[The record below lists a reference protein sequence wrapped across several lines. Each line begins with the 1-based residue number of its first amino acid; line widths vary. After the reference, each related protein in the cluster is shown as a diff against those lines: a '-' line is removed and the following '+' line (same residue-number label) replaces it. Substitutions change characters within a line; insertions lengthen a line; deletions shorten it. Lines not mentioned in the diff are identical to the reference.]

1 MAEALAPKVTIAG
14 EEYSTAL
21 TQLNL
26 SGSDVTDADLLSL
39 GEMTNLEELTL
50 PCSSAISDITPVAGL
65 TNLKRLSFTGDWGS
79 SSPVSN
85 ITDFSPIAG
94 LTGLTRLDLVVSSST
109 DLSFLSGLTELTILR
124 LMGNVTTDDL
134 GALRGLTKLQELRV
148 SGNGLKSA
156 AGIEGMTEMRN
167 LRIDD
172 SAGTFYMEDLS
183 PLSGMTKLETL
194 RLDANGLKSFRGM
207 ENLTNLRQA
216 EFYGDNSTYTDVDP
230 LKNLTKLEVLRLPM
244 HSRGVRFN
252 ADGLSGLTN
261 LQALSVRV
269 RPANDLV
276 DLSPLSGLTQLNTLY
291 IATDQ
296 NDHVTASNLGALSGL
311 TNLSSLELHVNNLT
325 DIELHP
331 KSWTRKSTK
340 GVQKSMGKELFSEEL
355 KLAVVQYVLEGHTR
369 KEASEKFC
377 VSCTPIEKWVNL
389 YKLHGAKGL
398 LSRNL
403 VGRQKG
409 FDGEFRLKVL
419 QYKQEH
425 HLSCTQT
432 AMHFCL
438 DVVTV
443 CRWEKKFQKEG
454 ARGLMKKQATKGSEK
469 RQKKQEQSE
478 LQQEN
483 KRLSEENY
491 RLRMEND
498 YLKKLNAL
506 IQKREKPE

>member
-1 MAEALAPKVTIAG
+1 MEIGGNRRLVCPKAKR
-14 EEYSTAL
+14 
-21 TQLNL
+21 
-26 SGSDVTDADLLSL
+26 TDAVNG
-39 GEMTNLEELTL
+39 GE
-50 PCSSAISDITPVAGL
+50 A
-65 TNLKRLSFTGDWGS
+65 
-79 SSPVSN
+79 
-85 ITDFSPIAG
+85 
-94 LTGLTRLDLVVSSST
+94 
-109 DLSFLSGLTELTILR
+109 
-124 LMGNVTTDDL
+124 
-134 GALRGLTKLQELRV
+134 
-148 SGNGLKSA
+148 
-156 AGIEGMTEMRN
+156 
-167 LRIDD
+167 
-172 SAGTFYMEDLS
+172 
-183 PLSGMTKLETL
+183 
-194 RLDANGLKSFRGM
+194 
-207 ENLTNLRQA
+207 
-216 EFYGDNSTYTDVDP
+216 
-230 LKNLTKLEVLRLPM
+230 
-244 HSRGVRFN
+244 
-252 ADGLSGLTN
+252 
-261 LQALSVRV
+261 
-269 RPANDLV
+269 
-276 DLSPLSGLTQLNTLY
+276 
-291 IATDQ
+291 
-296 NDHVTASNLGALSGL
+296 
-311 TNLSSLELHVNNLT
+311 
-325 DIELHP
+325 ELHP

-483 KRLSEENY
+483 KRLSEEIY

>member
-1 MAEALAPKVTIAG
+1 MLFVCTRIIQYFGTIYREIAKPAE
-14 EEYSTAL
+14 
-21 TQLNL
+21 
-26 SGSDVTDADLLSL
+26 
-39 GEMTNLEELTL
+39 
-50 PCSSAISDITPVAGL
+50 PV
-65 TNLKRLSFTGDWGS
+65 
-79 SSPVSN
+79 
-85 ITDFSPIAG
+85 
-94 LTGLTRLDLVVSSST
+94 
-109 DLSFLSGLTELTILR
+109 
-124 LMGNVTTDDL
+124 
-134 GALRGLTKLQELRV
+134 
-148 SGNGLKSA
+148 NGQD
-156 AGIEGMTEMRN
+156 ER
-167 LRIDD
+167 R
-172 SAGTFYMEDLS
+172 
-183 PLSGMTKLETL
+183 
-194 RLDANGLKSFRGM
+194 
-207 ENLTNLRQA
+207 
-216 EFYGDNSTYTDVDP
+216 
-230 LKNLTKLEVLRLPM
+230 
-244 HSRGVRFN
+244 
-252 ADGLSGLTN
+252 
-261 LQALSVRV
+261 
-269 RPANDLV
+269 
-276 DLSPLSGLTQLNTLY
+276 
-291 IATDQ
+291 
-296 NDHVTASNLGALSGL
+296 
-311 TNLSSLELHVNNLT
+311 
-325 DIELHP
+325 IELHP
-331 KSWTRKSTK
+331 KSWTREPTK
-340 GVQKSMGKELFSEEL
+340 GVQKSMGKELFTEEL
-355 KLAVVQYVLEGHTR
+355 KLAVVLYVLEGHTR

-454 ARGLMKKQATKGSEK
+454 AQGLMKKQATKGSEK

>member
-1 MAEALAPKVTIAG
+1 MSVTKDGDTGRWMSQIRVTDWTGKTIHKKKRGFATKKEALQWERDFISQ
-14 EEYSTAL
+14 ST
-21 TQLNL
+21 
-26 SGSDVTDADLLSL
+26 GSL
-39 GEMTNLEELTL
+39 GMT
-50 PCSSAISDITPVAGL
+50 
-65 TNLKRLSFTGDWGS
+65 FGD
-79 SSPVSN
+79 
-85 ITDFSPIAG
+85 FIA
-94 LTGLTRLDLVVSSST
+94 LYVKD
-109 DLSFLSGLTELTILR
+109 
-124 LMGNVTTDDL
+124 
-134 GALRGLTKLQELRV
+134 
-148 SGNGLKSA
+148 
-156 AGIEGMTEMRN
+156 
-167 LRIDD
+167 
-172 SAGTFYMEDLS
+172 ME
-183 PLSGMTKLETL
+183 
-194 RLDANGLKSFRGM
+194 
-207 ENLTNLRQA
+207 
-216 EFYGDNSTYTDVDP
+216 
-230 LKNLTKLEVLRLPM
+230 
-244 HSRGVRFN
+244 H
-252 ADGLSGLTN
+252 
-261 LQALSVRV
+261 
-269 RPANDLV
+269 
-276 DLSPLSGLTQLNTLY
+276 
-291 IATDQ
+291 
-296 NDHVTASNLGALSGL
+296 
-311 TNLSSLELHVNNLT
+311 
-325 DIELHP
+325 ELHP

-454 ARGLMKKQATKGSEK
+454 AQGLMKKQATKGSEK

-491 RLRMEND
+491 RLKMEND

>member
-1 MAEALAPKVTIAG
+1 MQSKKWKLLIFERQDNEIFYAATLVENDCAP
-14 EEYSTAL
+14 
-21 TQLNL
+21 
-26 SGSDVTDADLLSL
+26 
-39 GEMTNLEELTL
+39 EM
-50 PCSSAISDITPVAGL
+50 I
-65 TNLKRLSFTGDWGS
+65 
-79 SSPVSN
+79 
-85 ITDFSPIAG
+85 
-94 LTGLTRLDLVVSSST
+94 
-109 DLSFLSGLTELTILR
+109 FLQ
-124 LMGNVTTDDL
+124 TT
-134 GALRGLTKLQELRV
+134 
-148 SGNGLKSA
+148 
-156 AGIEGMTEMRN
+156 
-167 LRIDD
+167 
-172 SAGTFYMEDLS
+172 Y
-183 PLSGMTKLETL
+183 
-194 RLDANGLKSFRGM
+194 
-207 ENLTNLRQA
+207 RQH
-216 EFYGDNSTYTDVDP
+216 
-230 LKNLTKLEVLRLPM
+230 LKNSKPSRASQRQDERL
-244 HSRGVRFN
+244 F
-252 ADGLSGLTN
+252 
-261 LQALSVRV
+261 
-269 RPANDLV
+269 
-276 DLSPLSGLTQLNTLY
+276 
-291 IATDQ
+291 
-296 NDHVTASNLGALSGL
+296 
-311 TNLSSLELHVNNLT
+311 
-325 DIELHP
+325 ELHP

>member
-1 MAEALAPKVTIAG
+1 MIQG
-14 EEYSTAL
+14 
-21 TQLNL
+21 
-26 SGSDVTDADLLSL
+26 GS
-39 GEMTNLEELTL
+39 
-50 PCSSAISDITPVAGL
+50 
-65 TNLKRLSFTGDWGS
+65 RL
-79 SSPVSN
+79 V
-85 ITDFSPIAG
+85 
-94 LTGLTRLDLVVSSST
+94 
-109 DLSFLSGLTELTILR
+109 
-124 LMGNVTTDDL
+124 
-134 GALRGLTKLQELRV
+134 
-148 SGNGLKSA
+148 
-156 AGIEGMTEMRN
+156 
-167 LRIDD
+167 
-172 SAGTFYMEDLS
+172 
-183 PLSGMTKLETL
+183 
-194 RLDANGLKSFRGM
+194 
-207 ENLTNLRQA
+207 
-216 EFYGDNSTYTDVDP
+216 
-230 LKNLTKLEVLRLPM
+230 RLPPFQQ
-244 HSRGVRFN
+244 HNAGGGGCQGRRSR
-252 ADGLSGLTN
+252 
-261 LQALSVRV
+261 
-269 RPANDLV
+269 
-276 DLSPLSGLTQLNTLY
+276 
-291 IATDQ
+291 
-296 NDHVTASNLGALSGL
+296 
-311 TNLSSLELHVNNLT
+311 
-325 DIELHP
+325 ELHP
-331 KSWTRKSTK
+331 KSWTRESTK
-340 GVQKSMGKELFSEEL
+340 GVQKSMGKELFTEEL

-369 KEASEKFC
+369 KEASKKFC

-454 ARGLMKKQATKGSEK
+454 AQGLMKKQATKGSEK

-478 LQQEN
+478 MQQEN

>member
-1 MAEALAPKVTIAG
+1 MRTHNTPRLCAGPQTAGTPIKFWNVASIGDDEGEITLYGDVVSRQPVDWWTGEPEPGLYIAPESFMEDLAAVKG
-14 EEYSTAL
+14 
-21 TQLNL
+21 
-26 SGSDVTDADLLSL
+26 
-39 GEMTNLEELTL
+39 
-50 PCSSAISDITPVAGL
+50 
-65 TNLKRLSFTGDWGS
+65 K
-79 SSPVSN
+79 SN
-85 ITDFSPIAG
+85 ITIK
-94 LTGLTRLDLVVSSST
+94 
-109 DLSFLSGLTELTILR
+109 I
-124 LMGNVTTDDL
+124 
-134 GALRGLTKLQELRV
+134 
-148 SGNGLKSA
+148 
-156 AGIEGMTEMRN
+156 
-167 LRIDD
+167 
-172 SAGTFYMEDLS
+172 
-183 PLSGMTKLETL
+183 
-194 RLDANGLKSFRGM
+194 
-207 ENLTNLRQA
+207 
-216 EFYGDNSTYTDVDP
+216 NSC
-230 LKNLTKLEVLRLPM
+230 
-244 HSRGVRFN
+244 G
-252 ADGLSGLTN
+252 
-261 LQALSVRV
+261 
-269 RPANDLV
+269 
-276 DLSPLSGLTQLNTLY
+276 
-291 IATDQ
+291 
-296 NDHVTASNLGALSGL
+296 
-311 TNLSSLELHVNNLT
+311 
-325 DIELHP
+325 ELHP

-454 ARGLMKKQATKGSEK
+454 AQGLMKKQATKGSEK

-491 RLRMEND
+491 RLKMEND
-498 YLKKLNAL
+498 YLKN
-506 IQKREKPE
+506 

>member
-1 MAEALAPKVTIAG
+1 M
-14 EEYSTAL
+14 
-21 TQLNL
+21 
-26 SGSDVTDADLLSL
+26 
-39 GEMTNLEELTL
+39 
-50 PCSSAISDITPVAGL
+50 AGL
-65 TNLKRLSFTGDWGS
+65 FLTVVQS
-79 SSPVSN
+79 SS
-85 ITDFSPIAG
+85 
-94 LTGLTRLDLVVSSST
+94 
-109 DLSFLSGLTELTILR
+109 
-124 LMGNVTTDDL
+124 
-134 GALRGLTKLQELRV
+134 
-148 SGNGLKSA
+148 
-156 AGIEGMTEMRN
+156 
-167 LRIDD
+167 
-172 SAGTFYMEDLS
+172 
-183 PLSGMTKLETL
+183 
-194 RLDANGLKSFRGM
+194 
-207 ENLTNLRQA
+207 
-216 EFYGDNSTYTDVDP
+216 EFVGGQCASR
-230 LKNLTKLEVLRLPM
+230 RLPPKAAVSACRR
-244 HSRGVRFN
+244 HSFVEGIRN
-252 ADGLSGLTN
+252 
-261 LQALSVRV
+261 
-269 RPANDLV
+269 
-276 DLSPLSGLTQLNTLY
+276 
-291 IATDQ
+291 
-296 NDHVTASNLGALSGL
+296 
-311 TNLSSLELHVNNLT
+311 
-325 DIELHP
+325 ELHP
-331 KSWTRKSTK
+331 KSWTKKSTK

-454 ARGLMKKQATKGSEK
+454 AQGLMKKQATKSSEK

>member
-1 MAEALAPKVTIAG
+1 MFPYCPGHKIPDRLAARAG
-14 EEYSTAL
+14 SGFAVLRKGGAMDAATGSSPLRQGIPSTCA
-21 TQLNL
+21 
-26 SGSDVTDADLLSL
+26 
-39 GEMTNLEELTL
+39 TL
-50 PCSSAISDITPVAGL
+50 
-65 TNLKRLSFTGDWGS
+65 DWGAYEKRRIYW
-79 SSPVSN
+79 PG
-85 ITDFSPIAG
+85 AG
-94 LTGLTRLDLVVSSST
+94 R
-109 DLSFLSGLTELTILR
+109 
-124 LMGNVTTDDL
+124 
-134 GALRGLTKLQELRV
+134 
-148 SGNGLKSA
+148 A
-156 AGIEGMTEMRN
+156 AGRRAAASCG
-167 LRIDD
+167 
-172 SAGTFYMEDLS
+172 GQ
-183 PLSGMTKLETL
+183 GC
-194 RLDANGLKSFRGM
+194 
-207 ENLTNLRQA
+207 
-216 EFYGDNSTYTDVDP
+216 
-230 LKNLTKLEVLRLPM
+230 
-244 HSRGVRFN
+244 
-252 ADGLSGLTN
+252 
-261 LQALSVRV
+261 SVV
-269 RPANDLV
+269 P
-276 DLSPLSGLTQLNTLY
+276 
-291 IATDQ
+291 
-296 NDHVTASNLGALSGL
+296 
-311 TNLSSLELHVNNLT
+311 
-325 DIELHP
+325 ELHP

-454 ARGLMKKQATKGSEK
+454 AQGLMKKQVTKSSEK

>member
-1 MAEALAPKVTIAG
+1 MCG
-14 EEYSTAL
+14 H
-21 TQLNL
+21 
-26 SGSDVTDADLLSL
+26 
-39 GEMTNLEELTL
+39 
-50 PCSSAISDITPVAGL
+50 TPGKVAGRQETVKAEMNGL
-65 TNLKRLSFTGDWGS
+65 TPGLDRSPPPRWMGGQGGQSLKVFGRTRSFWGL
-79 SSPVSN
+79 SSPKIEMGGKALKWLS
-85 ITDFSPIAG
+85 
-94 LTGLTRLDLVVSSST
+94 RLDYPLAKTGETVN
-109 DLSFLSGLTELTILR
+109 G
-124 LMGNVTTDDL
+124 
-134 GALRGLTKLQELRV
+134 GAE
-148 SGNGLKSA
+148 S
-156 AGIEGMTEMRN
+156 
-167 LRIDD
+167 
-172 SAGTFYMEDLS
+172 
-183 PLSGMTKLETL
+183 
-194 RLDANGLKSFRGM
+194 
-207 ENLTNLRQA
+207 
-216 EFYGDNSTYTDVDP
+216 
-230 LKNLTKLEVLRLPM
+230 
-244 HSRGVRFN
+244 
-252 ADGLSGLTN
+252 
-261 LQALSVRV
+261 
-269 RPANDLV
+269 
-276 DLSPLSGLTQLNTLY
+276 
-291 IATDQ
+291 
-296 NDHVTASNLGALSGL
+296 
-311 TNLSSLELHVNNLT
+311 
-325 DIELHP
+325 ELHP

-454 ARGLMKKQATKGSEK
+454 AQGLMKKQATKGSEK

-483 KRLSEENY
+483 KRLSEEIY